1 MGQQYL
7 IDSNAAI
14 DYLGN
19 NLPLNGTA
27 FMDTLIPVISIITR
41 IEMLGWYEASPEQI
55 NKLLPFIDNAFIYPL
70 SEPVIL
76 QTIIIRQ
83 KHKIK
88 TPDSIIAATALVH
101 TLTLISHNHK
111 DFKKIPG
118 LNLIDPH
125 SL

>member
-19 NLPLNGTA
+19 KLPTNGTA
-27 FMDTLIPVISIITR
+27 FIDALVPVISVITR
-41 IEMLGWYEASPEQI
+41 IEMLGWFEASQEQI

-76 QTIIIRQ
+76 QTILIRQ

-101 TLTLISHNHK
+101 NH
-111 DFKKIPG
+111 F
-118 LNLIDPH
+118 
-125 SL
+125 S